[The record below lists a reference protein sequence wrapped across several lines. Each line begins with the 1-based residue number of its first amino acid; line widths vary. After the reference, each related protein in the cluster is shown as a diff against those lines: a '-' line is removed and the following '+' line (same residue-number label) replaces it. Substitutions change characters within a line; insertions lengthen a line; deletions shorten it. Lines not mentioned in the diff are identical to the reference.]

1 MRVATPEMVRS
12 ATPAQK
18 EAPWVFDEL
27 VIAAAGAMVDDDVA
41 EIAAKLGEMLDAGT
55 VAVATVPDDICEIEL
70 SGDGESVPADE
81 GGATYGL

>member
-18 EAPWVFDEL
+18 EAPWVFGEL

-55 VAVATVPDDICEIEL
+55 VVASIPDDICEMEL
-70 SGDGESVPADE
+70 SGGGESVPADE
-81 GGATYGL
+81 GEATYGL